1 MVELEPDSATA
12 GRPRPW
18 RSATRVRAGAV
29 RGAAGA
35 VRARLRLVTAITV
48 LCVLT
53 LAALLV
59 PALSAAPGTVDYQ
72 AIRLPPSPGHP
83 FGTDTSGRDLFVRS
97 LAGLR
102 VSLLVAAVSTVV
114 STVLGTA
121 VGALSGASGGWA
133 DRLLMRVVDA
143 VNAVPHLLLG
153 IVIVALY
160 QGTVLAVVLSIGLTH
175 WATVARVVRSEVLG
189 LRNRPYV
196 DAAVSAGAGRWWV
209 LRKHLLPAIVP
220 QAALS
225 AVLLVPHAVFHE
237 TALSFLGLGLPPHL
251 ASIGNI
257 LSDGREGVLLGAWWI
272 VAFPAGLLVATT
284 LSVSGIAAAWRDRT
298 IPTRRSE
305 LTL

>member
-1 MVELEPDSATA
+1 MVELDSHDTTA
-12 GRPRPW
+12 GEHRSW
-18 RSATRVRAGAV
+18 RSAARVRAGTA
-29 RGAAGA
+29 RGTGGAA
-35 VRARLRLVTAITV
+35 RARLRLGAAVSV
-48 LCVLT
+48 LALLV

-59 PALSAAPGTVDYQ
+59 PTLSSAPGTVDYQ
-72 AIRLPPSPGHP
+72 AVRLSPGPEHP

-102 VSLLVAAVSTVV
+102 VSLLVAVV
-114 STVLGTA
+114 STAVSALLGTA
-121 VGALSGASGGWA
+121 VGAVSGSLGGWA

-196 DAAVSAGAGRWWV
+196 DAAVSSGAGRWWV

-272 VAFPAGLLVATT
+272 VAFPAALLVATT
-284 LSVSGIAAAWRDRT
+284 LSVSGIAAVWRDRVV
-298 IPTRRSE
+298 PTRRSE
-305 LTL
+305 LAL

>member
-1 MVELEPDSATA
+1 MVELDSHDATA
-12 GRPRPW
+12 RGHRPW
-18 RSATRVRAGAV
+18 RSAARVRAGTA
-29 RGAAGA
+29 RGTGGAA
-35 VRARLRLVTAITV
+35 RARLRLGAAVSV
-48 LCVLT
+48 LVLLA

-59 PALSAAPGTVDYQ
+59 PALSSAPGTVDYQ
-72 AIRLPPSPGHP
+72 AVRLPPGPGHP

-102 VSLLVAAVSTVV
+102 VSLLVAVVSTVV

-121 VGALSGASGGWA
+121 VGAVSGSLGGWA

-196 DAAVSAGAGRWWV
+196 DAAVSSGAGRWWV

-272 VAFPAGLLVATT
+272 VAFPAALLVATT
-284 LSVSGIAAAWRDRT
+284 LSVSGIAAVWRDRAV
-298 IPTRRSE
+298 PTRRSE
-305 LTL
+305 LAL